1 MSNATQKEPNSN
13 EDVFSTAIPD
23 NIFDSFEE
31 FKGEPQEKQSAKPKE
46 KAYVEYSLEDSQED
60 SNKGRFLAYL
70 FLLIVLVGL
79 IFGGGYYFLTQPS
92 GEALLSK
99 AQEILGFQTQ
109 PNLQNGIVESQ
120 REAISEFAKEEEI
133 KRLQEALYQK
143 EKELATLSQSVD
155 SLSLSV
161 KEMQNANSANSNTM
175 ARLRYTIKPKKQI
188 ITECFSMGVGT
199 WEIPQSCLLSIA
211 TKVDKELQADK
222 RVVAFEVQGIVDTN
236 PYRGLSPELKQEG
249 LASFRAWNAIRAI
262 NAKIPNATVFEG
274 PSLQL
279 ENKRGYSIKA
289 YFVE

>member
-1 MSNATQKEPNSN
+1 MTTRNQTNLSGDVYSAT
-13 EDVFSTAIPD
+13 IPD
-23 NIFDSFEE
+23 DIFDTFEE
-31 FKGEPQEKQSAKPKE
+31 FKKEPKTKPKE
-46 KAYVEYSLEDSQED
+46 KEYVEYSLEESKED
-60 SNKGRFLAYL
+60 SSNKNRFLAYL
-70 FLLIVLVGL
+70 FLLIVLIAL

-92 GEALLSK
+92 GEALLNKVQSL
-99 AQEILGFQTQ
+99 LGFQAQ
-109 PNLQNGIVESQ
+109 PAREVAESQ
-120 REAISEFAKEEEI
+120 TNFASEFAKDEEI

-143 EKELATLSQSVD
+143 EKELASLAQSVD
-155 SLSLSV
+155 GLSLSV
-161 KEMQNANSANSNTM
+161 KEMQDVSNAKTNTM
-175 ARLRYTIKPKKQI
+175 SRLRYTIKPKKQI
-188 ITECFSMGVGT
+188 ITECFSMKTGS

-211 TKVDKELQADK
+211 TKVDKELQSDK

-274 PSLQL
+274 PSLQQ

>member
-1 MSNATQKEPNSN
+1 M
-13 EDVFSTAIPD
+13 
-23 NIFDSFEE
+23 
-31 FKGEPQEKQSAKPKE
+31 
-46 KAYVEYSLEDSQED
+46 
-60 SNKGRFLAYL
+60 
-70 FLLIVLVGL
+70 LIAL

-92 GEALLSK
+92 GEALLNKVQSL
-99 AQEILGFQTQ
+99 LGFQAKPSPIQ
-109 PNLQNGIVESQ
+109 AIESQ
-120 REAISEFAKEEEI
+120 IDFLEQVAQTAKDDEI

-143 EKELATLSQSVD
+143 EKELASLAQSVD
-155 SLSLSV
+155 GLSLSV
-161 KEMQNANSANSNTM
+161 KEMQNTRNVESNTT
-175 ARLRYTIKPKKQI
+175 ARLRYTIKPKRQI
-188 ITECFSMGVGT
+188 ITECFSMNIGA

-262 NAKIPNATVFEG
+262 NDKIPNAVVFEG